1 MSQSLMFPS
10 DLRAAT
16 MVKPYVK
23 FSIPVD
29 VNNAINTAVRSVI
42 LFMPDDIGVTDGTS
56 YEGVDLG
63 VNKAL
68 QSIKGGDVSNAD
80 IAVAGLAIGDM
91 ISTPLAKLNPT
102 NAIAIANRVAFNPQT
117 AQQYKGTDLREF
129 NFTYTLAP
137 SSAEES
143 GTMLDIENFFRKFLY
158 PAESGEW
165 SISYPPL
172 FRVDFMIGM
181 ARNTYYPMYYDS
193 YLKGV
198 TTAMNP
204 NGRSFFSNGAP
215 TSMNITL
222 QFVESKQLTRNT
234 LYGNGSGLSYNTSS
248 SGMRPQYTE
257 KASPLSVSKEQK
269 NAYVAYAQGGE
280 TNTKGEAG

>member
-1 MSQSLMFPS
+1 
-10 DLRAAT
+10 

-23 FSIPVD
+23 FSIPID
-29 VNNAINTAVRSVI
+29 ANNAINTAVRSVI

-68 QSIKGGDVSNAD
+68 QSIAGGGNVSNAD

-117 AQQYKGTDLREF
+117 AQQFKGTDLREF
-129 NFTYTLAP
+129 SFTYTLAP

-172 FRVDFMIGM
+172 FTVDFMIGM
-181 ARNTYYPMYYDS
+181 SRNNYYPMYYDS

-234 LYGNGSGLSYNTSS
+234 LYGKGSGLSYNTGA
-248 SGMRPQYTE
+248 SGMRPQYAE
-257 KASPLSVSKEQK
+257 KASELTVSEEQK
-269 NAYVAYAQGGE
+269 NDAIAYAQGGE